1 MNNSILQL
9 KIKQR
14 LNKLASNDYE
24 NLEGWQIIEAFN
36 KAQIEWVRRQLHA
49 GNVYREGDE
58 GSKRRI
64 DDLQLLLLQVPL
76 FGTQTLLYFES
87 NLLPTDYL
95 EYKRVSTFAKTECCN
110 PETMTVYL
118 AEEANVDELLDDQF
132 RTPSYEW
139 GETFCTLMGNKIRI
153 YTNNQFDVVNPNLTY
168 YRKPRYIQIINVVDP
183 YTGLV
188 SPTDVTCE
196 FKDDIVELLID
207 EAASIIAGDIE
218 SVNQFSRGTQNSE
231 RNN

>member
-87 NLLPTDYL
+87 NLLPLDYL
-95 EYKRVSTFAKTECCN
+95 EYKRVSTFAKTECCK

-118 AEEANVDELLDDQF
+118 AEEANVDELLDDEF

-153 YTNNQFDVVNPNLTY
+153 YTNSQFDVVNPTLTY
-168 YRKPRYIQIINVVDP
+168 YRKPRYIQIANVVDP

-188 SPTDVTCE
+188 SAADVTCE

-207 EAASIIAGDIE
+207 ETASIIAGDIE
-218 SVNQFSRGTQNSE
+218 SANQFARGTQNAE

>member
-64 DDLQLLLLQVPL
+64 DDLQILLLQVPL
-76 FGTQTLLYFES
+76 FGTQTTLYFES

-95 EYKRVSTFAKTECCN
+95 EYKRVSTFAKTECCK
-110 PETMTVYL
+110 PESMTVYL

-139 GETFCTLMGNKIRI
+139 GETFCTLIGNKIRI
-153 YTNNQFDVVNPNLTY
+153 YTNNQFDVVNPNFTY
-168 YRKPRYIQIINVVDP
+168 YRKPRYIQIANVVDP

-188 SPTDVTCE
+188 SATDVTCE

-218 SVNQFSRGTQNSE
+218 SVNQFSRGTQNAE

>member
-49 GNVYREGDE
+49 GNAYKEGDE

-76 FGTQTLLYFES
+76 LGTQTLLFFES

-95 EYKRVSTFAKTECCN
+95 EYKRVSTFAKTECCK

-118 AEEANVDELLDDQF
+118 AEEANVDELLDDEF

-153 YTNNQFDVVNPNLTY
+153 YTNSQFDVVNPTLTY
-168 YRKPRYIQIINVVDP
+168 YRKPRYIQIANVVDP

-188 SPTDVTCE
+188 SVTDVTCE

-218 SVNQFSRGTQNSE
+218 SANQFVRGTQNAE

>member
-36 KAQIEWVRRQLHA
+36 KAQMEWVRRQLHA

-64 DDLQLLLLQVPL
+64 DDLQILLLQVPL
-76 FGTQTLLYFES
+76 FGTQTTLYFES

-95 EYKRVSTFAKTECCN
+95 EYKRVSTFAKTECCK

-118 AEEANVDELLDDQF
+118 AEEANVDELLDDEF

-153 YTNNQFDVVNPNLTY
+153 YTNSQFDVVNPTLTY
-168 YRKPRYIQIINVVDP
+168 YRKPRYIQIANVVDP

-188 SPTDVTCE
+188 SVTDVTCE

-207 EAASIIAGDIE
+207 EAASILAGDIE
-218 SVNQFSRGTQNSE
+218 SANQFVRGTQNAE

>member
-95 EYKRVSTFAKTECCN
+95 EYKRVSTFAKTECCK

-118 AEEANVDELLDDQF
+118 AEEANVDELLDDEF

-153 YTNNQFDVVNPNLTY
+153 YTNSQFDVVNPTLTY
-168 YRKPRYIQIINVVDP
+168 YRKPRYIQIANVVDP

-188 SPTDVTCE
+188 SAADVTCE

-218 SVNQFSRGTQNSE
+218 SANQFARGTQNAE

>member
-49 GNVYREGDE
+49 GNVYKEGDE

-76 FGTQTLLYFES
+76 LGTQTLLFFES

-95 EYKRVSTFAKTECCN
+95 EYKRVSTFAKTECCK

-153 YTNNQFDVVNPNLTY
+153 YTNSQFDVVNPTLTY
-168 YRKPRYIQIINVVDP
+168 YRKPRYIQIANVVDP

-188 SPTDVTCE
+188 SAADVTCE

-207 EAASIIAGDIE
+207 EAVSIIAGDIE
-218 SVNQFSRGTQNSE
+218 SANQFARGTQNAE

>member
-76 FGTQTLLYFES
+76 FGTQTLLFFES

-95 EYKRVSTFAKTECCN
+95 EYKRVSTFAKTECCK

-153 YTNNQFDVVNPNLTY
+153 YTNSQFDVVNPTLTY
-168 YRKPRYIQIINVVDP
+168 YRKPRYIQITNVVDP

-188 SPTDVTCE
+188 SAADVTCE

-207 EAASIIAGDIE
+207 ETASIIAGDIE
-218 SVNQFSRGTQNSE
+218 SANQFARGTQNAE